1 MRCVNPGDA
10 TAPAKR
16 DQVTSALTTMPLAST
31 SASPPSPGAPASRP
45 SSLPTPPAFANRS
58 TPRSR
63 DRPTSKNLRSAP
75 ESTLALRTDLELA
88 RQEIRRLRGERDE
101 LRRHLQ
107 GTLGQQLTNLSAT
120 PLVERIATLSQ
131 KLTHTRQANRD
142 LTGEVTGLRDELD
155 AARRALRQLITN
167 TAAERTA
174 LTGKR

>member
-1 MRCVNPGDA
+1 MTRSPLLSRRCRWRA
-10 TAPAKR
+10 HQLRRRRPAR
-16 DQVTSALTTMPLAST
+16 RRLDLVACL
-31 SASPPSPGAPASRP
+31 R
-45 SSLPTPPAFANRS
+45 PPAFANRS

-63 DRPTSKNLRSAP
+63 DRPTSRNLRSAP
-75 ESTLALRTDLELA
+75 ESTWALRTDLELA

-155 AARRALRQLITN
+155 AARRALRQMIKN

>member
-16 DQVTSALTTMPLAST
+16 DQVTYALTTMPLAST
-31 SASPPSPGAPASRP
+31 SASPPAPGAPASRP

-63 DRPTSKNLRSAP
+63 DRPTSRNLRSAP

-88 RQEIRRLRGERDE
+88 RQEIRRLRGKRDE

-107 GTLGQQLTNLSAT
+107 GTLGRQLTT

-142 LTGEVTGLRDELD
+142 LAGEVTGLRDELD
-155 AARRALRQLITN
+155 AARRALRQMIKN